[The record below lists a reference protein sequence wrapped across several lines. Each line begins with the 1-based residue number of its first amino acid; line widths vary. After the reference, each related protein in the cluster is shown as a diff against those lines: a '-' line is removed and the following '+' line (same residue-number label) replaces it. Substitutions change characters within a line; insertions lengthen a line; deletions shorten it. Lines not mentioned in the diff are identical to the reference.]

1 MSEKDI
7 FERDR
12 SGEVVD
18 MNDPDF
24 YRIYDVIH
32 DTMAKL
38 QRMNSSVM
46 SAEEV
51 AARLAKALRRRRS
64 EVILTALGKV
74 TVLAHRLFPRL
85 TDRLTY
91 SYIAREAG
99 SPFK

>member
-1 MSEKDI
+1 MRCLSEDED
-7 FERDR
+7 FLADNAALTADGTPQ
-12 SGEVVD
+12 GET
-18 MNDPDF
+18 PLEEG
-24 YRIYDVIH
+24 
-32 DTMAKL
+32 KL
-38 QRMNSSVM
+38 M
-46 SAEEV
+46 SAEAV
-51 AARLAKALRRRRS
+51 AEKLAKALRRRRS